1 MKQSG
6 LSILHVIDSITGAGP
21 TRSMIAIA
29 KYARELG
36 LNHEHRVIALQAPC
50 YPPAL
55 FDAKRAGMAVMRDPD
70 RTAIRW
76 EMGEADIVQVHYW
89 NHPGLS
95 EFLREEWTEMRL
107 LIWLKIL
114 GAHPP
119 QVVTEELLEMA
130 DYVIAGSPLTLNL
143 PVFKERME
151 RDPEF
156 RSGMI
161 YGMADWSR
169 LEGVKPKPHDS
180 FQVGYIGTLNHTKMH
195 PAYIRM
201 SSAVRVPDIRFVI
214 CGSGDTDHL
223 RNEAIRL
230 SSIDRFDFRGYVEQ
244 IAPVLST
251 LDVFGY
257 PLCEDTYATS
267 EKSLQEAMYAGVPPV
282 VFPHGGCADLVEHEK
297 TGLVVNSERAYNE
310 AIEYLYH
317 HPEKRRELGRN
328 AAKAA
333 RSRFDSRE
341 SVRKMHRVY
350 EEMMA
355 SRKRKHRWPQATLGE
370 TPASRFAESLGEF
383 GEPFAISLRSNA
395 EPEIMKAE
403 KKIEQS
409 STLVSRGEG
418 GIIQHRNRYPE
429 DPFLRLWTGLVLLG
443 EGKSKKALSEFQAAV
458 ELGLNERRV
467 EPYLKRIGV

>member
-1 MKQSG
+1 LKQSG
-6 LSILHVIDSITGAGP
+6 LSILHIIDSITGAGP
-21 TRSMIAIA
+21 TRSVIALA

-36 LNHEHRVIALQAPC
+36 LNHDHRMIALQAPC

-55 FDAKRAGMAVMRDPD
+55 FDAKRAGMAVMRNPD
-70 RTAIRW
+70 RATIRR

-95 EFLREEWTEMRL
+95 EFLREEWPEMRL
-107 LIWLKIL
+107 LVWLKIL

-119 QVVTEELLEMA
+119 QVVTEELLKMA
-130 DYVIAGSPLTLNL
+130 DRVVAGSPLTFNL

-169 LEGVKPKPHDS
+169 LDGVKPKPHDF
-180 FQVGYIGTLNHTKMH
+180 FQVGYIGTVNYTKMH
-195 PAYIRM
+195 PGFIRM
-201 SSAVRVPDIRFVI
+201 SSAATVPGIKFVI
-214 CGSGDTDHL
+214 CGSESTDHL
-223 RNEAIRL
+223 KDAARNAGTL
-230 SSIDRFDFRGYVEQ
+230 DRFDFKGYVEQ
-244 IAPVLST
+244 IGPVLST

-267 EKSLQEAMYAGVPPV
+267 EKSLQEAMYAGVPPI
-282 VFPHGGCADLVEHEK
+282 VFPHGGCADLVEHEQ
-297 TGLVVNSERAYNE
+297 TGLVVNIEREYSE

-317 HPEKRRELGRN
+317 HPETRKELGRN

-333 RSRFDSRE
+333 RSRFDSRQ

-355 SRKRKHRWPQATLGE
+355 SPKRKRRWPQAAIGV

-383 GEPFAISLRSNA
+383 GESFAISLRSDSVSEILNA
-395 EPEIMKAE
+395 EKN
-403 KKIEQS
+403 IEQT
-409 STLVSRGEG
+409 STLVARGEG
-418 GIIQHRNRYPE
+418 GIIQHRNRHPD
-429 DPFLRLWTGLVLLG
+429 DPFLRLWTGLILLG
-443 EGKSKKALSEFQAAV
+443 EGKLQNATSEFQSAV
-458 ELGLNERRV
+458 ELGLDKRRI